1 MPDLTVIQPTA
12 ATPLQTLV
20 DDYLAHCRARGLA
33 PNTVK
38 QAYRYPLQGILLP
51 WCAEQGITEVSQLTP
66 RVLDRLSR
74 HLIDDGGAKGAPLSS
89 HSVHAYMRAINHCL
103 AWAAKEGEEVKGK
116 ASLPRLPKRLVE
128 VLTREE
134 IRRMEETA
142 KTERDK
148 LIIRLLADTGLR
160 VDELLSL
167 RVGDLV
173 EQSRSNHFLHIRG
186 KGSKDRMVPIPRL
199 YRRLRI
205 YAERSRAHDTVSAR
219 IFLSHRKSPNGD
231 YQPLTRSGLLQMIKN
246 IAEEAGIDKRVYPHL
261 LRHSFATWQLANG
274 MNPIQ
279 LAQIMGHSS
288 LTMIQ
293 EVYSHLSP
301 NDAYNALVKVLQQE
315 EGLRP

>member
-1 MPDLTVIQPTA
+1 MPDLTVVKPTPA
-12 ATPLQTLV
+12 SPLQTLV

-33 PNTVK
+33 ANTVN
-38 QAYRYPLQGILLP
+38 QAYRYPLQGVLLP

-74 HLIDDGGAKGAPLSS
+74 HLIEEGGAKGRPLSS
-89 HSVHAYMRAINHCL
+89 HSVHAYVRAINHCL
-103 AWAAKEGEEVKGK
+103 SWASKEGEEVKGK
-116 ASLPRLPKRLVE
+116 ASLPKLPKRLVD
-128 VLTREE
+128 VLGREE
-134 IRRMEETA
+134 IRRMEEAA

-148 LIIRLLADTGLR
+148 LIIRVLADAGLR
-160 VDELLSL
+160 VDELLGL

-173 EQSRSNHFLHIRG
+173 EQQRNHFLHVRG
-186 KGSKDRMVPIPRL
+186 KGAKDRMVPIPRL

-205 YAERSRAHDTVSAR
+205 YAERSRSRDTVSAR
-219 IFLSHRKSPNGD
+219 LFLSHRKSPSGE
-231 YQPLTRSGLLQMIKN
+231 YLPLTRSGLLQMIKN
-246 IAEEAGIDKRVYPHL
+246 IAEEAGIQKRVYPHL
-261 LRHSFATWQLANG
+261 LRHSFATWQLASG

-301 NDAYNALVKVLQQE
+301 NDAYAALVKVLQQE
-315 EGLRP
+315 ER

>member
-1 MPDLTVIQPTA
+1 MPDLTVVKPA
-12 ATPLQTLV
+12 PPNALQTLV

-33 PNTVK
+33 ANTVN

-51 WCAEQGITEVSQLTP
+51 WCAEQGITEVSQLT
-66 RVLDRLSR
+66 RRALDRLSR
-74 HLIDDGGAKGAPLSS
+74 HLMEDGGAKGGQLSS

-103 AWAAKEGEEVKGK
+103 AWAAAEGEEVKGK
-116 ASLPRLPKRLVE
+116 ASLPKLPKRLVE
-128 VLTREE
+128 VLSRDE

-142 KTERDK
+142 RTERDK
-148 LIIRLLADTGLR
+148 LIIRLLADAGLR
-160 VDELLSL
+160 VDELLGL

-173 EQSRSNHFLHIRG
+173 QQGRTTFLHVRG

-205 YAERSRAHDTVSAR
+205 YAERSRARDSTSAR
-219 IFLSHRKSPNGD
+219 IFLSHRKNANGE

-246 IAEEAGIDKRVYPHL
+246 TAEEAGIEKRVYPHL
-261 LRHSFATWQLANG
+261 LRHSFATWQLASG

-288 LTMIQ
+288 LSMIQ

-301 NDAYNALVKVLQQE
+301 NDAYNALVKMLQAE
-315 EGLRP
+315 ED